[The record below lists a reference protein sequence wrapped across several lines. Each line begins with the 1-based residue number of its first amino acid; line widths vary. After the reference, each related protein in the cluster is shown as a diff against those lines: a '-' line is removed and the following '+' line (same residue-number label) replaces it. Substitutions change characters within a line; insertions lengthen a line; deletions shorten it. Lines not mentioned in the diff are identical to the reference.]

1 VPKWDLAAR
10 AVSPVW
16 ISEPHARFLAKRG
29 MTPLM
34 LIGGVRVCSDL
45 WCFSQDPSQ
54 KLGMTPVMVERQPQP
69 RRGVGEAFTKV
80 SC

>member
-10 AVSPVW
+10 VVSPVW
-16 ISEPHARFLAKRG
+16 ISEPHARSLAKPG

-34 LIGGVRVCSDL
+34 LIGGVVCSDL
-45 WCFSQDPSQ
+45 WCFTQDPSQ
-54 KLGMTPVMVERQPQP
+54 KLGMTPDMVERQPRP
-69 RRGVGEAFTKV
+69 RRGEGEAFTKV